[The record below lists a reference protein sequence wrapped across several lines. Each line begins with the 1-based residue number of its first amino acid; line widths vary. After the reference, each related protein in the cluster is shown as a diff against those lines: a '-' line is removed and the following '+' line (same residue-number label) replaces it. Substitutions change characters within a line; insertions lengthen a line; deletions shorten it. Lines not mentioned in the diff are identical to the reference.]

1 MKNIIMLEINSKKE
15 LLGQIEIDT
24 PSQFLLVNSI
34 EPVLNN
40 RILNEFID
48 EIFMLIIEE
57 FANEVDGKIDNVY
70 ITFIDDND
78 EFVCSIVID
87 KLNRKK
93 MTYRMKV
100 IDWKATGYT
109 FKYAEEQ
116 VGD

>member
-1 MKNIIMLEINSKKE
+1 MKDIIVLEINSKKE
-15 LLGQIEIDT
+15 VLGQIEIDT

-40 RILNEFID
+40 RILDDFID
-48 EIFMLIIEE
+48 EIFMLTVEE
-57 FANEVDGKIDNVY
+57 LANEVDGKIDNVY

-93 MTYRMKV
+93 MTYRKKV
-100 IDWKATGYT
+100 IDWKSTGYT
-109 FKYAEEQ
+109 FKYADE
-116 VGD
+116 

>member
-1 MKNIIMLEINSKKE
+1 MKNIVVLEINSKKE
-15 LLGQIEIDT
+15 VLRQVEIDT

-40 RILNEFID
+40 HMLNDFID
-48 EIFMLIIEE
+48 EIFILTIED
-57 FANEVDGKIDNVY
+57 FANEIDGKIDNVY

-78 EFVCSIVID
+78 QFVCSIVID

-100 IDWKATGYT
+100 IDWKSTGYT
-109 FKYAEEQ
+109 FKYP
-116 VGD
+116 D

>member
-1 MKNIIMLEINSKKE
+1 MLEINSKKE

-40 RILNEFID
+40 RILDEFID
-48 EIFMLIIEE
+48 EIFMLTVEE

-78 EFVCSIVID
+78 IFVCSIVID

-93 MTYRMKV
+93 RTYRKKV
-100 IDWKATGYT
+100 IDWKSTGYT
-109 FKYAEEQ
+109 FKYADE
-116 VGD
+116 